1 VAEQV
6 SMQRKLIGIGLG
18 KPSRKKMRFVRFEKA
33 SICRNDAKKMRKM
46 RGSAM
51 KWNCVR
57 KMGRN
62 ANRISFRAGGNMWFC
77 WTKMGVGV
85 KCVRYPNY

>member
-1 VAEQV
+1 MAEQV
-6 SMQRKLIGIGLG
+6 SIQRKLIDIGLG

-33 SICRNDAKKMRKM
+33 SICRNDEKEIRGEMRKM

-57 KMGRN
+57 KMGEMLT
-62 ANRISFRAGGNMWFC
+62 A
-77 WTKMGVGV
+77 
-85 KCVRYPNY
+85 